1 MEQRKL
7 RYQMGTIGASDPL
20 SRLELPT
27 SLFAPRFDARSKK
40 AFPELGPNV
49 FGLDGFWPAV
59 L

>member
-1 MEQRKL
+1 
-7 RYQMGTIGASDPL
+7 MGTIGASDPL

-27 SLFAPRFDARSKK
+27 SLFAPRFCAGSKK

-49 FGLDGFWPAV
+49 FGLDGFWLAV